1 MFAFRR
7 LGLTFIA
14 LVVAGC
20 SVINNPLTKYE
31 LKEPDPSKGIVVG
44 TVYQRAAHYE
54 HNLRFVMRGPKEE
67 LMAVTTYVGRS
78 PSDFTDPKGMG
89 HAFALQLTP
98 GKYRVSRWTFPAGAG
113 IRSSSKPEPEI
124 EFEVQAGKV
133 FYLGRFEA
141 NLGLEV
147 AGIYDNLQG
156 DLPRLRTIPGLNV
169 DQIENRSLSKRGWWV
184 NETEGKAKLQRMGN
198 LRCELC

>member
-1 MFAFRR
+1 MFAFRQ
-7 LGLTFIA
+7 LLLLFVAITA
-14 LVVAGC
+14 AGC
-20 SVINNPLTKYE
+20 SVINNPLTKYA
-31 LKEPDPSKGIVVG
+31 LRGPDPSKGIVVG
-44 TVYQRAAHYE
+44 TVYQRAAYYQHD
-54 HNLRFVMRGPKEE
+54 LRFVMRGANGE

-89 HAFALQLTP
+89 HAFALQLAP

-113 IRSSSKPEPEI
+113 VRSSNLPEPEI
-124 EFEVQAGKV
+124 EFEVVAGKV

-147 AGIYDNLQG
+147 AGIYDNLQI
-156 DLPRLRTIPGLNV
+156 DLPRLRTIPGIDV
-169 DQIENRSLSKRGWWV
+169 EQIENRSLNKRGWWV
-184 NETEGKAKLQRMGN
+184 NEAEGKAKLQRMGN